1 MLPRAI
7 GHGRVLWILGE
18 QIALP
23 AAADEARQPVLCPV
37 LVGFG
42 VEALLVGVS
51 GFIPL
56 RAE

>member
-1 MLPRAI
+1 
-7 GHGRVLWILGE
+7 
-18 QIALP
+18 LP

-51 GFIPL
+51 GLIPL